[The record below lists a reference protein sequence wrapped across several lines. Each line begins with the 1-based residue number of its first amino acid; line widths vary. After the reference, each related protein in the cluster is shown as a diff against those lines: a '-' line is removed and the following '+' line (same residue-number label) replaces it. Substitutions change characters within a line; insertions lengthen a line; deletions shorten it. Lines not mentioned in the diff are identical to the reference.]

1 MVRKKVVVLGGGT
14 GTSTLL
20 SGLKR
25 MPIDITA
32 VISVSDNGSSTG
44 KLREEFLIP
53 AVGDIRKVLT
63 NLSPLPDEVKAVMEE
78 RLKTTSDLNGHAIGN
93 LALTAYLKKT
103 KSLEKSIRLMSKLLG
118 VKQTVL
124 PLSEDLLTL
133 VGETIEGEFIEGEEQ
148 IDEAN
153 KKYKRIFYKEEP
165 HITPSVLTKIKQADL
180 VVLSMGSLYTSLIPN
195 LICKDIVD
203 AIKESK
209 AKVLYICNLFTQVG
223 VTDHFTVSDHI
234 NAIENYIGK
243 DGVDCVIVNDEK
255 VSEEFL
261 KKYRDEENKEFVRTD
276 YEVLNDMKCE
286 IIKSNLI
293 TTEDG
298 TVKHNTLK
306 LSSIIFSYLFR

>member
-1 MVRKKVVVLGGGT
+1 MLRKKVVVLGGGT

-20 SGLKR
+20 SGLKK

-32 VISVSDNGSSTG
+32 VISVSDNGGSTQ
-44 KLREEFLIP
+44 KLRNEFMIP

-63 NLSPLPDEVKAVMEE
+63 SLSPLSDDVKCVMEE

-103 KSLEKSIRLMSKLLG
+103 KSLEQSIKLMSKLLG

-133 VGETIEGEFIEGEEQ
+133 VGETTDGEFIEGEEQ

-165 HITPSVLTKIKQADL
+165 HITPSVIKKIKQADL
-180 VVLSMGSLYTSLIPN
+180 IVLSMGSLYTSLIPN
-195 LICKDIVD
+195 LICSEIID
-203 AIKESK
+203 AIKESN
-209 AKVLYICNLFTQVG
+209 AKVLYICNLVTQVG
-223 VTDHFTVSDHI
+223 VTDHFTVSDHV
-234 NAIENYIGK
+234 NVIENYIGK
-243 DGVDCVIVNDEK
+243 DCVDCVIVNDETI
-255 VSEEFL
+255 SDNYI
-261 KKYRDEENKEFVRTD
+261 KKYREEENKEFIRTD
-276 YEVLNDMKCE
+276 DENLKNMHCEV
-286 IIKSNLI
+286 IKSNLI

-298 TVKHNTLK
+298 TVKHDALK

>member
-1 MVRKKVVVLGGGT
+1 MIRKKVVVLGGGT

-78 RLKTTSDLNGHAIGN
+78 RLKTTSALNGHAIGN

-133 VGETIEGEFIEGEEQ
+133 VGETIDGEFIEGEEQ

-203 AIKESK
+203 AIKESN

-243 DGVDCVIVNDEK
+243 NGVNCVIVNDEK

-276 YEVLNDMKCE
+276 EEVLKDMNCE

>member
-20 SGLKR
+20 AGLKK

-44 KLREEFLIP
+44 KLRKEFLIP

-63 NLSPLPDEVKAVMEE
+63 NLSPLPDEVKCVMEE
-78 RLKTTSDLNGHAIGN
+78 RLKTTSELNGHAIGN

-103 KSLEKSIRLMSKLLG
+103 NSLEKSIKLMSKLLG
-118 VKQTVL
+118 VRQTVL

-133 VGETIEGEFIEGEEQ
+133 VGETVDGELVEGEEQ

-165 HITPSVLTKIKQADL
+165 HITPSVISKIKQADL
-180 VVLSMGSLYTSLIPN
+180 VILSMGSLYTSLIPN
-195 LICKDIVD
+195 LICSEIID
-203 AIKESK
+203 AIKESN
-209 AKVLYICNLFTQVG
+209 AQVMYICNLFTQVG

-234 NAIENYIGK
+234 KAIETYIGEN
-243 DGVDCVIVNDEK
+243 GLDCVIVNDEK
-255 VSEEFL
+255 VGEAFL
-261 KKYRDEENKEFVRTD
+261 KKYREEENKEFVRTD
-276 YEVLNDMKCE
+276 DETLNDMNVE
-286 IIKSNLI
+286 VIKSNLI

-298 TVKHNTLK
+298 TVKHDALK
-306 LSSIIFSYLFR
+306 LSSIIFSYMFR

>member
-1 MVRKKVVVLGGGT
+1 MIRKKVVVLGGGT

-78 RLKTTSDLNGHAIGN
+78 RLKTTSALNGHAIGN

-133 VGETIEGEFIEGEEQ
+133 VGETIDGEFIEGEEQ

-203 AIKESK
+203 AIKESN

-243 DGVDCVIVNDEK
+243 DGVNCVIVNDEK

-276 YEVLNDMKCE
+276 EEVLKDMNCE

>member
-1 MVRKKVVVLGGGT
+1 MIRKKVVVLGGGT

-20 SGLKR
+20 CGLKR

-44 KLREEFLIP
+44 KLRKEFLIP
-53 AVGDIRKVLT
+53 AVGDIRQVLA
-63 NLSPLPDEVKAVMEE
+63 NLSPLPDEVKCVMEE
-78 RLKTTSDLNGHAIGN
+78 RLKTTSSLNGHAIGN

-103 KSLEKSIRLMSKLLG
+103 NSLEKSIRLMSKLLG
-118 VKQTVL
+118 VRQTVL
-124 PLSEDLLTL
+124 PLSEDWLTL
-133 VGETIEGEFIEGEEQ
+133 VGETIDGEFIEGEEQ

-165 HITPSVLTKIKQADL
+165 HVTPSVLTKIKQADL

-195 LICKDIVD
+195 LICPEIIE
-203 AIKESK
+203 AIRESS

-234 NAIENYIGK
+234 LALETYLGK

-255 VSEEFL
+255 VSEKFL
-261 KKYRDEENKEFVRTD
+261 KKYREEENKEFVRTD
-276 YEVLNDMKCE
+276 DENLKKMKCE
-286 IIKSNLI
+286 VIKSNLI

-298 TVKHNTLK
+298 TVKHDTLK
-306 LSSIIFSYLFR
+306 LSSIIFSYMFR

>member
-1 MVRKKVVVLGGGT
+1 MVRKKIVVLGGGT

-20 SGLKR
+20 GGLKK
-25 MPIDITA
+25 MPVDITA

-44 KLREEFLIP
+44 KLRQEFSIP

-63 NLSPLPDEVKAVMEE
+63 SLSPLPDEVKCVMEE
-78 RLKTTSDLNGHAIGN
+78 RLKTTSSLNGHAIGN

-103 KSLEKSIRLMSKLLG
+103 HSLEQSIKLMSKLLG
-118 VKQTVL
+118 VRQTVL

-133 VGETIEGEFIEGEEQ
+133 VGETTDGEFVEGEEQ

-153 KKYKRIFYKEEP
+153 KKYKRIFYKETP
-165 HITPSVLTKIKQADL
+165 HVTQTILTKIKQADL
-180 VVLSMGSLYTSLIPN
+180 VLLSMGSLYTSLIPT
-195 LICKDIVD
+195 LICPEIVE

-209 AKVLYICNLFTQVG
+209 AKVMYVCNLVTQVG

-234 NAIENYIGK
+234 KVIENYLGEN
-243 DGVDCVIVNDEK
+243 GVDCVIVNDENI
-255 VSEEFL
+255 SDDYI
-261 KKYRDEENKEFVRTD
+261 KKYREKENKEFVRTD
-276 YEVLNDMKCE
+276 EDELKKMNCEV
-286 IIKSNLI
+286 IKSKLI

-298 TVKHNTLK
+298 TVKHDALK

>member
-1 MVRKKVVVLGGGT
+1 MIRKKVVVLGGGT

-78 RLKTTSDLNGHAIGN
+78 RLKTTSALNGHAIGN

-133 VGETIEGEFIEGEEQ
+133 VGETIDGELIEGEEQ

-234 NAIENYIGK
+234 RAIENYIGK
-243 DGVDCVIVNDEK
+243 DGVNCVIVNDEK
-255 VSEEFL
+255 VSEDFL

-276 YEVLNDMKCE
+276 EEVLKDMNCE

>member
-20 SGLKR
+20 CGLKK

-32 VISVSDNGSSTG
+32 VIAVSDNGSSTG
-44 KLREEFLIP
+44 KLRKEFSIP
-53 AVGDIRKVLT
+53 AVGDIRQVLT
-63 NLSPLPDEVKAVMEE
+63 NLSPLPDEVKRVMEE

-103 KSLEKSIRLMSKLLG
+103 NSLEKSIRLMSKLLG
-118 VKQTVL
+118 VRQTVL
-124 PLSEDLLTL
+124 PLSEDWLTL
-133 VGETIEGEFIEGEEQ
+133 MGETIDGEIIEGEEQ

-165 HITPSVLTKIKQADL
+165 HITPSVIAKIKQADL
-180 VVLSMGSLYTSLIPN
+180 VILSMGSLYTSLIPN
-195 LICKDIVD
+195 LICPEIIE

-209 AKVLYICNLFTQVG
+209 AKVMYICNLFTQVG

-243 DGVDCVIVNDEK
+243 DGLDCVIVNDEK
-255 VSEEFL
+255 VSETFL
-261 KKYRDEENKEFVRTD
+261 KKYREEENKEFVRTD
-276 YEVLNDMKCE
+276 DENLEKMNVEV
-286 IIKSNLI
+286 IKSSLI

-298 TVKHNTLK
+298 TVKHDALK
-306 LSSIIFSYLFR
+306 LSSIIFSYMFR

>member
-1 MVRKKVVVLGGGT
+1 MIRKKVVVLGGGT

-133 VGETIEGEFIEGEEQ
+133 VGETVEGEFIEGEEQ

-195 LICKDIVD
+195 LICKDIVE

-276 YEVLNDMKCE
+276 YEVLNNMKCE

>member
-1 MVRKKVVVLGGGT
+1 MIRKKVVVLGGGT

-103 KSLEKSIRLMSKLLG
+103 ESLEKSIRLMSKLLG

-133 VGETIEGEFIEGEEQ
+133 VGETIDGEFIEGEEQ

-165 HITPSVLTKIKQADL
+165 HVTPSVLTKIKQADL

-203 AIKESK
+203 AIKESN

-243 DGVDCVIVNDEK
+243 DGVNCVIVNDEK

-276 YEVLNDMKCE
+276 DEVLKDKKCE

>member
-1 MVRKKVVVLGGGT
+1 MIRKKVVVLGGGT

-78 RLKTTSDLNGHAIGN
+78 RLKTTSALNGHAIGN

-133 VGETIEGEFIEGEEQ
+133 VGETIDGELIEGEEQ

-203 AIKESK
+203 AIKESN

-243 DGVDCVIVNDEK
+243 NGVNCVIVNDEK

-276 YEVLNDMKCE
+276 EEVLKDMNCE
-286 IIKSNLI
+286 IIKANLI

>member
-78 RLKTTSDLNGHAIGN
+78 RLKTTSALNGHAIGN

-133 VGETIEGEFIEGEEQ
+133 VGETIDGEFIEGEEQ

-165 HITPSVLTKIKQADL
+165 HVTPSVLTKIKQADL

-203 AIKESK
+203 AIKESN

-243 DGVDCVIVNDEK
+243 DGVNCVIVNDEK
-255 VSEEFL
+255 VSEEYL

-276 YEVLNDMKCE
+276 DEVLKDMKCE

>member
-1 MVRKKVVVLGGGT
+1 MIRKKVVVLGGGT

-78 RLKTTSDLNGHAIGN
+78 RLKTTSALNGHAIGN

-133 VGETIEGEFIEGEEQ
+133 VGETVDGEFIEGEEQ

-203 AIKESK
+203 AIKESN

-243 DGVDCVIVNDEK
+243 DGVNCVIVNDEK
-255 VSEEFL
+255 ISEEFL
-261 KKYRDEENKEFVRTD
+261 KKYKDEENKEFVRTD
-276 YEVLNDMKCE
+276 EEVLKDMNCE

>member
-165 HITPSVLTKIKQADL
+165 HIKPSVLTKIKQADL

-255 VSEEFL
+255 VSEDFL

>member
-255 VSEEFL
+255 VSEDFL

>member
-1 MVRKKVVVLGGGT
+1 MIRKKVVVLGGGT

-44 KLREEFLIP
+44 KLRKEFMIP

-63 NLSPLPDEVKAVMEE
+63 SLSPLPDEVKNVMEQ
-78 RLKTTSDLNGHAIGN
+78 RLETTSSLAGHAIGN

-103 KSLEKSIRLMSKLLG
+103 KSLEQSIRLMSKLLG

-124 PLSEDLLTL
+124 PISEDLLTL
-133 VGETIEGEFIEGEEQ
+133 AGETIDGEIIEGEEQ

-153 KKYKRIFYKEEP
+153 KKYRRIFYKETP
-165 HITPSVLTKIKQADL
+165 HITPSVISKIKQADL
-180 VVLSMGSLYTSLIPN
+180 VLLSMGSLYTSLIPN
-195 LICKDIVD
+195 LICKEIVD
-203 AIKESK
+203 AIKESN
-209 AKVLYICNLFTQVG
+209 AKVMYICNLVTQVG
-223 VTDHFTVSDHI
+223 VTDHFTVSDHV
-234 NAIENYIGK
+234 NVIENYLGK
-243 DGVDCVIVNDEK
+243 NSVDCVIVNDENI
-255 VSEEFL
+255 SDDFIR
-261 KKYRDEENKEFVRTD
+261 KYREEENKEFVRTD
-276 YEVLNDMKCE
+276 EENLKNMHCEV
-286 IIKSNLI
+286 IKSKLI

-298 TVKHNTLK
+298 TVKHDTLK

>member
-1 MVRKKVVVLGGGT
+1 MARKKVVVLGGGT
-14 GTSTLL
+14 GTSALL

-44 KLREEFLIP
+44 TLRKEFMIP
-53 AVGDIRKVLT
+53 AVGDIRKVIT
-63 NLSPLPDEVKAVMEE
+63 SLSPLPDEVKCVMEE
-78 RLKTTSDLNGHAIGN
+78 KLHTTSSLNGHKIGN

-103 KSLEKSIRLMSKLLG
+103 KSLEKSIRLMCKLMG

-133 VGETIEGEFIEGEEQ
+133 VGETTDGELIEGEEQ

-165 HITPSVLTKIKQADL
+165 HITPSVISKIKQADL

-195 LICKDIVD
+195 LICSDIIE
-203 AIKESK
+203 AIKESQ
-209 AKVLYICNLFTQVG
+209 AKVMYICNLFTQVG

-234 NAIENYIGK
+234 KAIETYVGK
-243 DGVDCVIVNDEK
+243 DGVNCVIVNDEK
-255 VSEEFL
+255 VSESFL
-261 KKYRDEENKEFVRTD
+261 KKYREEENKEFVRTD
-276 YEVLNDMKCE
+276 DENLKNMPCEV
-286 IIKSNLI
+286 IKSNLI

-298 TVKHNTLK
+298 TVKHDALK

>member
-1 MVRKKVVVLGGGT
+1 MIRKKVVVLGGGT

-103 KSLEKSIRLMSKLLG
+103 ESLEKSIRLMSKLLG

-165 HITPSVLTKIKQADL
+165 HVTPSVLTKIKQADL

-203 AIKESK
+203 AIKESN

-243 DGVDCVIVNDEK
+243 DGVNCVIVNDEK

-276 YEVLNDMKCE
+276 DEVLKDKKCE

>member
-1 MVRKKVVVLGGGT
+1 MVRKKIVVLGGGT

-20 SGLKR
+20 SGLKK
-25 MPIDITA
+25 MPVDITA

-63 NLSPLPDEVKAVMEE
+63 SLSPLPDDVKGVMEE

-103 KSLEKSIRLMSKLLG
+103 QSLEQSIKLMSKLLG
-118 VKQTVL
+118 VRQTVL
-124 PLSEDLLTL
+124 PLSEDFLTL
-133 VGETIEGEFIEGEEQ
+133 VGETTEGEFVEGEEQ

-153 KKYKRIFYKEEP
+153 KKYKRIFYKEKP
-165 HITPSVLTKIKQADL
+165 HVTPSIITKIKQADL
-180 VVLSMGSLYTSLIPN
+180 ILLSMGSLYTSLIPT
-195 LICKDIVD
+195 LICPEIVK
-203 AIKESK
+203 AIKDSK
-209 AKVLYICNLFTQVG
+209 ATVMYICNLVTQVG

-234 NAIENYIGK
+234 KVIENYLGEN
-243 DGVDCVIVNDEK
+243 GVNCVIVNDESISDNF
-255 VSEEFL
+255 V
-261 KKYRDEENKEFVRTD
+261 KKYREQENKEFVRTD
-276 YEVLNDMKCE
+276 EENLKNMNCEV
-286 IIKSNLI
+286 IKSNLI

-298 TVKHNTLK
+298 TVKHDALK

>member
-20 SGLKR
+20 CGLKR

-32 VISVSDNGSSTG
+32 VIAVSDNGSSTG
-44 KLREEFLIP
+44 KLRKEFLIP
-53 AVGDIRKVLT
+53 AVGDIRQVLT
-63 NLSPLPDEVKAVMEE
+63 NLSPLPDEVKCVMEE
-78 RLKTTSDLNGHAIGN
+78 RLKTTSALNGHAIGN

-103 KSLEKSIRLMSKLLG
+103 NSLEKSIRLMSKLLG
-118 VKQTVL
+118 IKQTVL

-133 VGETIEGEFIEGEEQ
+133 VGETVDGEIIEGEEQ

-153 KKYKRIFYKEEP
+153 KKYKRLYYKEEP
-165 HITPSVLTKIKQADL
+165 HITPSVITKIKQADL

-195 LICKDIVD
+195 LICPEIVE
-203 AIKESK
+203 AIKESN

-234 NAIENYIGK
+234 RAIETYLGK

-255 VSEEFL
+255 VSEKFL
-261 KKYRDEENKEFVRTD
+261 KKYREEENKEFVKTD
-276 YEVLNDMKCE
+276 DKTLEKMKCE
-286 IIKSNLI
+286 VIKSNLI

-298 TVKHNTLK
+298 TVKHDTLK
-306 LSSIIFSYLFR
+306 LSSIIFSYMFR

>member
-78 RLKTTSDLNGHAIGN
+78 RLKTTSSLNGHAIGN

-133 VGETIEGEFIEGEEQ
+133 VGETIDGEFIEGEEQ

-165 HITPSVLTKIKQADL
+165 HVTPSVLTKIKQADL

-203 AIKESK
+203 AIKESN

-243 DGVDCVIVNDEK
+243 DGVNCVIVNDEK
-255 VSEEFL
+255 VSEEYL

-276 YEVLNDMKCE
+276 DEVLKDMKCE